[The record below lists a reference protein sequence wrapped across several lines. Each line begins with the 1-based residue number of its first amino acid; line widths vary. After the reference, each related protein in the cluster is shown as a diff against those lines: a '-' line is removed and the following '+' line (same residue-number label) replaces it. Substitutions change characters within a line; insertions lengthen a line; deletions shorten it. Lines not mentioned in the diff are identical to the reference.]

1 MNQIIEFFKALFAID
16 PGEDGKVDI
25 VDVINKAKEI
35 AELYAAVSGDPRAQS
50 AITVTSL
57 IFDANDKL
65 KDETTTPEERL
76 NIIQELITAI
86 KAFD

>member
-1 MNQIIEFFKALFAID
+1 MFIIDFIKALFAID
-16 PGEDGKVDI
+16 PGKDGEVDI
-25 VDVINKAKEI
+25 LDVINKVKEI
-35 AELYAAVSGDPRAQS
+35 AELYAAVSGDPRAKA

-76 NIIQELITAI
+76 NIVQNLITAI
-86 KAFD
+86 KEFD